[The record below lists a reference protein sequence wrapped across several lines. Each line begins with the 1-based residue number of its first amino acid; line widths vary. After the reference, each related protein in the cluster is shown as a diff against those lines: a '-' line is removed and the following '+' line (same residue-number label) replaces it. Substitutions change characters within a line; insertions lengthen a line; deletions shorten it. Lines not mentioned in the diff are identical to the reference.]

1 MVISWSSV
9 VGADRGAAAT
19 VPLGRAPWVR
29 VAVPPTKVWRAPA
42 VWATILTMTER
53 SEPADLADLRAERD
67 ALAARV
73 AELER
78 RRGIGVRLRRLAAP
92 VLVVLFSISL
102 LAAGLGVWLDRS
114 TMNDDV
120 WAERVVPLEVL
131 GRPTGSRLAVPR
143 LDG

>member
-1 MVISWSSV
+1 MY
-9 VGADRGAAAT
+9 
-19 VPLGRAPWVR
+19 
-29 VAVPPTKVWRAPA
+29 
-42 VWATILTMTER
+42 R
-53 SEPADLADLRAERD
+53 STCPRNP
-67 ALAARV
+67 
-73 AELER
+73 
-78 RRGIGVRLRRLAAP
+78 AAP